1 MTQLLPCL
9 SDEVGGC
16 CSLFRLRCIRR
27 AIDFPTGVDAVASRK
42 NSMRMLT
49 GARKI
54 NVLELLNNLQRLKKI
69 EYAG

>member
-9 SDEVGGC
+9 SDAVGGC

-27 AIDFPTGVDAVASRK
+27 AIDVPTKMDAVPSRK

-54 NVLELLNNLQRLKKI
+54 NVLELSNNLQRLKKI
-69 EYAG
+69 EYGG